1 METKQFILLGP
12 PGGEVGAQAT
22 ALAERWQI
30 PSVSMAALV
39 RDAIAKESAIG
50 LEARPFVEA
59 EELVPDALVLK
70 LLRKRLEQPDAM
82 LKGWVL
88 AGFPRTVTQAQG
100 LNDWLSMVGQPPATV
115 VYLKAKPGLLL
126 NRLATEPGQKQPIS
140 ALRQQLEHHEQAIA
154 PLLEHYQQLD
164 QLTTINANL
173 SFAEISRDLT
183 QLGQEDTGA
192 APMIANEAALDA
204 LIAQESRLVVDCM
217 AMWCGS
223 CKQVTPSI
231 DKLAEIYQGRV
242 TVMKIDFDA
251 NRQISKR
258 FELKGIPAVMFF
270 QDGELLEILTGV
282 KAYAEYDAAI
292 ARLLD

>member
-12 PGGEVGAQAT
+12 PGVDVNAHAA

-30 PSVSMAALV
+30 SAISMAALV

-59 EELVPDALVLK
+59 DALVPDPLVLK

-88 AGFPRTVTQAQG
+88 EGFPRTMPQAQG
-100 LNDWLSMVGQPPATV
+100 LDDWLSTVGQPPATV
-115 VYLKAKPGLLL
+115 VYLQAKPGLLL
-126 NRLATEPGQKQPIS
+126 NRLATEPGQTQPMS
-140 ALRQQLEHHEQAIA
+140 ALRQQLEHYEQAIA
-154 PLLEHYQQLD
+154 PILEHYQQRD
-164 QLTTINANL
+164 QLTPINANL
-173 SFAEISRDLT
+173 SFAEIDRDLA

-192 APMIANEAALDA
+192 APLIADESALNT

-231 DKLAEIYQGRV
+231 DKLAETYQGRV

-258 FELKGIPAVMFF
+258 FGLKGIPAVMYFREG
-270 QDGELLEILTGV
+270 QLLEILTGV
-282 KAYAEYDAAI
+282 RAYAEYDAVV
-292 ARLLD
+292 ARLLA

>member
-12 PGGEVGAQAT
+12 PGVEVGAQVV

-30 PSVSMAALV
+30 PPVSMAALV

-59 EELVPDALVLK
+59 DALVPDPLVLK

-88 AGFPRTVTQAQG
+88 EGFPRTMTQAQG
-100 LNDWLSMVGQPPATV
+100 LDDWLSTVGQPPATV
-115 VYLKAKPGLLL
+115 VYLQAKPGLLL

-140 ALRQQLEHHEQAIA
+140 ALRQQLEHYEQAIT
-154 PLLEHYQQLD
+154 PLLGHYQQRD

-173 SFAEISRDLT
+173 SFAEINRDLT
-183 QLGQEDTGA
+183 QLGQEDNGA

-204 LIAQESRLVVDCM
+204 LIAQKSRLVVDCM

-231 DKLAEIYQGRV
+231 DKLAETYQGRV

-258 FELKGIPAVMFF
+258 FGLKGIPAVMFF

-282 KAYAEYDAAI
+282 KAYGEYDAVV
-292 ARLLD
+292 ARLLA